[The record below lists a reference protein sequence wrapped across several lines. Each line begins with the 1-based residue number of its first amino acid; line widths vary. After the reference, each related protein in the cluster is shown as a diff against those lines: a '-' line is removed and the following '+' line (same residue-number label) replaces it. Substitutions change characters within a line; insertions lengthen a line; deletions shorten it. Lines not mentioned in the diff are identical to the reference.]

1 MAIEVQFNGIFR
13 DKTEKYSASYKG
25 VKDVAALSELLHK
38 EYPQIKDLQRT
49 YFINGKQATE
59 SDNITKG
66 DKIMIIPPFAG
77 G

>member
-13 DKTEKYSASYKG
+13 DKTDKYSASYKG
-25 VKDVAALSELLHK
+25 VKNLAALAELLHK
-38 EYPQIKDLQRT
+38 DYPQIKHLQRT
-49 YFINGKQATE
+49 YFVNGKQALE
-59 SDNITKG
+59 SENISSG

>member
-25 VKDVAALSELLHK
+25 VKNLVALAELLHK
-38 EYPQIKDLQRT
+38 DYPQIRHLQRT
-49 YFINGKQATE
+49 YFVNGKQA
-59 SDNITKG
+59 SDSETIANG
-66 DKIMIIPPFAG
+66 DKIMIIPPFSG